1 MSKETESGRI
11 IKLLL
16 LLTLETSCEGEGI
29 QMNKG
34 FMITAVLLEIIGI
47 LLILFWEINDK
58 VAVISGIAI
67 IVIGVVL
74 FQVGYWRM
82 IRARERRKNRN

>member
-1 MSKETESGRI
+1 
-11 IKLLL
+11 
-16 LLTLETSCEGEGI
+16 
-29 QMNKG
+29 MNKG

-47 LLILFWEINDK
+47 LLILFWDINDK

-82 IRARERRKNRN
+82 VRARERRKNRR

>member
-1 MSKETESGRI
+1 
-11 IKLLL
+11 
-16 LLTLETSCEGEGI
+16 
-29 QMNKG
+29 MNKG

>member
-1 MSKETESGRI
+1 
-11 IKLLL
+11 
-16 LLTLETSCEGEGI
+16 
-29 QMNKG
+29 MNKG

-82 IRARERRKNRN
+82 VRARERRKNRN